1 MEQKQV
7 KIYTT
12 STCVYCRGAKDYFQ
26 EKGIAYEEIN
36 LSEHPDRIQEMVQM
50 SGQMGVPVILIND
63 RIVVGFNRGAI
74 DEALN
79 LN

>member
-12 STCVYCRGAKDYFQ
+12 STCVYCRGAKEYFQ
-26 EKGIAYEEIN
+26 EKGIVYEEIN
-36 LSEHPDRIQEMVQM
+36 LSEHPDRIQEMVQA
-50 SGQMGVPVILIND
+50 SGQMGVPVILID
-63 RIVVGFNRGAI
+63 GMVIVGFNRGAI
-74 DEALN
+74 NEALN